1 MTEKSESEPS
11 AAVDRGP
18 NPPDESEDA
27 SANVDRR
34 PPYVESPVITTA
46 ARTVTPFVFVYGAS
60 LTLHGGSLPGGGF
73 QGGVIVGSTFV
84 LIALSFGLEPTERW
98 LDDGLIVAGLLFGIG
113 AFATLAVGGIALG
126 GGLLDAFVFPGEPA
140 HLVELLEL
148 AIGVLVAA
156 SVVALVFRLAA
167 GVQSEGDRSDTGDR
181 SGTGGRRG
189 TGDRE

>member
-1 MTEKSESEPS
+1 MTGGSEAEPS
-11 AAVDRGP
+11 TTGGRE
-18 NPPDESEDA
+18 PPDAGDDA
-27 SANVDRR
+27 SASTDGY

-84 LIALSFGLEPTERW
+84 LIALSFGLGPTERW
-98 LDDGLIVAGLLFGIG
+98 LDDRLLVACLLFGIG
-113 AFATLAVGGIALG
+113 AFATLAAGGIALG
-126 GGLLDAFVFPGEPA
+126 GGLLETFVFPGEPV
-140 HLVELLEL
+140 LVVELLEL

-167 GVQSEGDRSDTGDR
+167 GVQSDGEL
-181 SGTGGRRG
+181 SGP
-189 TGDRE
+189 GDRE